1 MNSARPWQSIVSRGH
16 LAVLLV
22 RHGQTEWNRT
32 GRFLGITDI
41 PLDETGASQA
51 LELSIGLGGDVDRV
65 YSSPLARALGTA
77 RALTAHPT
85 VIPGLRE
92 LDQGALEGMELPEA
106 LARYPAFFRGW
117 AKGPASVSPPDGE
130 NLLGCQRRVIAALRE
145 VGATHGGG
153 EVIALC
159 SHQLAIASA
168 LCELTGSPLARWRD
182 HRLPNCGISVLDFDG
197 TTWKIEEHAWVVGNL
212 GKVTGSS
219 LPDV

>member
-1 MNSARPWQSIVSRGH
+1 MNSARPWRGITDRGN

-51 LELSIGLGGDVDRV
+51 RELSTGLAADVDRV

-77 RALTAHPT
+77 RALTPDPT
-85 VIPGLRE
+85 VIPALRE
-92 LDQGALEGMELPEA
+92 LDQGALEGMVLADA
-106 LARYPAFFRGW
+106 LAEYPAFFKGW
-117 AKGPASVSPPDGE
+117 AQDPGSVAPPEGE
-130 NLLGCQRRVIAALRE
+130 HLGGCQRRVIAALRE
-145 VGATHGGG
+145 VASQHRGG

-182 HRLPNCGISVLDFDG
+182 HRLPNCGIAVLDFDG
-197 TTWKIEEHAWVVGNL
+197 TTWEIAEHGWVVGNL
-212 GKVTGSS
+212 GIVTGSS